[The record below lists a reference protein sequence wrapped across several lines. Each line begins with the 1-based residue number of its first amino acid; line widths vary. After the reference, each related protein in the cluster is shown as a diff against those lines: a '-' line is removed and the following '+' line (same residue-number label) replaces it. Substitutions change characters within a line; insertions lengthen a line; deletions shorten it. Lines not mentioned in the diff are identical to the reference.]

1 MDNYKYDGL
10 IARAKIT
17 EMISKVQCE
26 VAKQQRNCENDRLIA
41 TKNGFPTD
49 SFDEEYKNL
58 GELYNNLNNLLDNFR

>member
-26 VAKQQRNCENDRLIA
+26 VAKQQNFCYHDKKMIE
-41 TKNGFPTD
+41 KEGYPTNSID
-49 SFDEEYKNL
+49 
-58 GELYNNLNNLLDNFR
+58 